1 MDMDTVRL
9 LPRHLKMEETIDI
22 LLFTIKDS
30 TLEYRNTSS
39 PQDGVKM
46 TLLLKRKIMNEMMT
60 TYEALSG

>member
-22 LLFTIKDS
+22 LMFTIKDWI
-30 TLEYRNTSS
+30 LEYRNTSS